1 MRKPKSPAAF
11 DDNKVQIQTT
21 LDKWPY
27 EDDVEGEPRDQKTER
42 DWKTNKA
49 KRGEAE
55 RWEEGSGWTE
65 DVAYLA
71 L

>member
-1 MRKPKSPAAF
+1 MKDQNQASVRGARKMRKPKSPAAF

-42 DWKTNKA
+42 D
-49 KRGEAE
+49 
-55 RWEEGSGWTE
+55 
-65 DVAYLA
+65 
-71 L
+71 